1 VSIDD
6 IKENNSELLKLLTKD
21 LPDMLWVKDLDG
33 AYIYANQAI
42 CDGLLMA
49 KSIDEPIGKNDIFF
63 ALRERELH
71 KEDPNWHTFG
81 ELCQDSDSLVVQNAC
96 SMKFEEYGNV
106 KGELLYL
113 EVNKAPFHNKNGE
126 IIGTVGTG
134 RDITQLKKI
143 QLDLEEKNK
152 KLAEQSKEIEIFNS
166 ILEKRVDEEIL
177 KRQNQEKVM
186 IYQSRQV
193 VMGEMLESI
202 AHQWRQPLNN
212 ISLASARLETEYM
225 IKGFNPDL
233 YQVTMEQLSL
243 NINYMSKTIDDF
255 REFLHPNIEKSTFLL
270 RDAIEET
277 SLIVNAQIDAYNILS
292 IVDDSETDIMI
303 KGFENE
309 FKQVI
314 LILIHNSIDAIKEK
328 MANHSIDKGV
338 INIRSYIKEGQGC
351 IDISDN
357 GGGIP
362 IDKISNIFE
371 AYFTTKHTSSG
382 TGVGLY
388 IARNIITNRM
398 KGKLCV
404 KNIDK
409 GCCFTIEIP
418 LCSFKTE

>member
-6 IKENNSELLKLLTKD
+6 IKENNSELLKLLTQN
-21 LPDMLWVKDLDG
+21 LPDMLWVKDLQG
-33 AYIYANQAI
+33 AYIYVNQAI

-49 KSIDEPIGKNDIFF
+49 EDIDEPIGKNDLFF

-71 KEDPNWHTFG
+71 REDPNWHTFG
-81 ELCQDSDSLVVQNAC
+81 ELCQDSDLQVVENAC

-106 KGELLYL
+106 KGKLLYL
-113 EVNKAPFHNKNGE
+113 EVNKAPFRNKNGE
-126 IIGTVGTG
+126 IVGTVGTG

-166 ILEKRVDEEIL
+166 MLEKRVEEEIL

-225 IKGFNPDL
+225 IKGFNPEL
-233 YQVTMEQLSL
+233 YQATMEQLSL

-255 REFLHPNIEKSTFLL
+255 REFLHPNIEKSSFDLS
-270 RDAIEET
+270 DAIEET
-277 SLIVNAQIDAYNILS
+277 HLIIKAQLDAYNIQS
-292 IVDDSETDIMI
+292 IIDDSATDIII

-314 LILIHNSIDAIKEK
+314 LILIHNSIDAIKERI
-328 MANHSIDKGV
+328 ADNSIDKGV
-338 INIRSYIKEGQGC
+338 IKIKSYINDSQGY

-371 AYFTTKHTSSG
+371 AYFTTKHPSCG

-388 IARNIITNRM
+388 IARNIIINRM
-398 KGKLCV
+398 KGLLYV

-409 GCCFTIEIP
+409 GCCFTIRIP
-418 LCSFKTE
+418 LE